1 MRHLIYI
8 LIITIFSFQTYGQVN
23 GNALNVKAI
32 ANDFLKNGIDTFLIQ
47 KDDYIGAMKSITINR
62 DDTKEQEIEKWCNVS
77 DKVYILFQKKDTL
90 YLQKINECYTYKPIR
105 LDSSKA
111 LVYFIKHFDTIAL
124 ENILPNT
131 VEITNTGDTLSVWID
146 HTHTT
151 DFFFSFGNK
160 RKEIYVDWFC
170 FAEIATSRKNIFYE
184 HNSRTKIKKVDE
196 LFRQDLAGRVFE
208 KK

>member
-8 LIITIFSFQTYGQVN
+8 LITTIFSFQTYGQVN
-23 GNALNVKAI
+23 INALNVKTI
-32 ANDFLKNGIDTFLIQ
+32 ANNFLKNGIDTFLIQ
-47 KDDYIGAMKSITINR
+47 KDDYIGAKKCIIRNR
-62 DDTKEQEIEKWCNVS
+62 DETKEQEIEKWCTVS

-111 LVYFIKHFDTIAL
+111 LLYFIKYFDTITR

-131 VEITNTGDTLSVWID
+131 AEITNTGDTLSVWLD
-146 HTHTT
+146 HTHETN
-151 DFFFSFGNK
+151 FYFSLGNK
-160 RKEIYVDWFC
+160 KKQIYVDWFC
-170 FAEIATSRKNIFYE
+170 FSKIATTKKNIFYK
-184 HNSRTKIKKVDE
+184 HNNQTKINKLYE
-196 LFRQDLAGRVFE
+196 LFRQDIEGRVFE